1 MQILRPI
8 CLALAL
14 AGLAACSDDD
24 DVVKPSFT
32 DGAQLVAYDAAANY
46 KGSHEV
52 LLERSSALTFE
63 GLEGVQP
70 TDEFAA
76 RNRATGE
83 RTYLNWGYK
92 YDGIKGDEQGNYQRV
107 YYNDIILVGLGFAD
121 NWRVGDYYLE
131 LLRGSEAQQLDQF
144 RFVLLKDIET
154 DDSKVQ
160 GGVFGVK
167 AKGWDVPGT
176 GTPIDTLQLV
186 DKASGQ
192 TVQKMASG
200 CTGDGTEFEI
210 VQFSRDGLPS
220 GDYELWLARWNFG
233 LRQKIGE
240 FGYFN
245 YCFVDSDPMAID
257 SEGDYLLK
265 FRMKEVTDDARI
277 TVTTASPY
285 LNYYVDQNVPLS
297 ADNYD
302 ASTQVYTYK
311 LSADK
316 WRRDPVQGMT
326 FAVSINIGG
335 VRTNVSGTA
344 SLP

>member
-1 MQILRPI
+1 MQILKPF
-8 CLALAL
+8 CLGLALA
-14 AGLAACSDDD
+14 ALAACSDDE
-24 DVVKPSFT
+24 VVKPSF
-32 DGAQLVAYDAAANY
+32 DEGAQLVAYNAADNY
-46 KGSHEV
+46 KGSREV

-63 GLEGVQP
+63 GLSGVQP

-76 RNRATGE
+76 RNRVTGE

-92 YDGIKGDEQGNYQRV
+92 YDGIKGDAQGNYQRV
-107 YYNDIILVGLGFAD
+107 YYNDVILVGLGFAD
-121 NWRVGDYYLE
+121 NWQVGDYDLQ
-131 LLRGSEAQQLDQF
+131 LLRGSSAQTLDTF
-144 RFVLLKDIET
+144 RFLLLTGIET

-176 GTPIDTLQLV
+176 GSPIDTLQLV
-186 DKASGQ
+186 DKASGR
-192 TVQKMASG
+192 TVQKMASS
-200 CTGDGTEFEI
+200 CKGDGTEFEI

-245 YCFVDSDPMAID
+245 YAFVDSDPMKTD
-257 SEGDYLLK
+257 SEGNYVLK
-265 FRMKEVTDDARI
+265 FSLKEVTDGGRF

-285 LNYYVDQNVPLS
+285 LNYYVDQNVPFDV
-297 ADNYD
+297 ANYD
-302 ASTQVYTYK
+302 AATQVYTYT
-311 LSADK
+311 LSVDN
-316 WRRDPVQGMT
+316 WRRDPVPGMT
-326 FAVSINIGG
+326 FSVSVNIGG
-335 VRTNVSGTA
+335 VRANVSGTA